1 MRDPADFVIVDGPT
15 ATMYCGSHAAGHIGQ
30 ILLVGPDN
38 TIQWARA
45 EESVEDFD
53 PWCEAVVL
61 IDVRH
66 RVLALYGELGMSWF
80 EGVLTPST
88 FELQYAY
95 RAAYYALLAQAWPGW
110 ELQWAYEGMDDIVRY
125 LGDRYRGDNYGP
137 GPTLSEPWYDRS
149 PVYVDPESDN
159 PGDSLLVTHAVEP
172 GAPLRAYHLY
182 NDENSAFGIGAT
194 LATALPPTGLVTEL
208 PYPPTSGLHLDLGAR
223 HAMVWTI
230 RELAGLRSDWPRL
243 WPGWQL
249 EFHND
254 RYETQLARCDGR
266 LFILEP
272 DMASAWDHLTRWA
285 TPGMTATARSQVR
298 HTPRWPALVCPPRRD
313 GRRRAAPRQHSRDA

>member
-15 ATMYCGSHAAGHIGQ
+15 ATMYCGPHAARHIGQ

-38 TIQWARA
+38 TIRWARA
-45 EESVEDFD
+45 EKSVEDFD

-61 IDVRH
+61 IDVRR
-66 RVLALYGELGMSWF
+66 RVLALSGRLGMSWF
-80 EGVLTPST
+80 EDVLTPSSG
-88 FELQYAY
+88 ELQYAY

-110 ELQWAYEGMDDIVRY
+110 ELRWAYEGIDDIVRY
-125 LGDRYRGDNYGP
+125 LGDRYRGDNYGS
-137 GPTLSEPWYDRS
+137 GPTFSEPWHDRS
-149 PVYVDPESDN
+149 PVYFDPESDE
-159 PGDSLLVTHAVEP
+159 PDDSLLVTLAVEP

-182 NDENSAFGIGAT
+182 NFDNSAFGIGVT
-194 LATALPPTGLVTEL
+194 LTTALSSTAVVTEL

-230 RELAGLRSDWPRL
+230 RELAGLRSGWPRL
-243 WPGWQL
+243 WPGWRL
-249 EFHND
+249 EFQND

-285 TPGMTATARSQVR
+285 APGMIATARSQLR
-298 HTPRWPALVCPPRRD
+298 RTPHWPALACPPS
-313 GRRRAAPRQHSRDA
+313 APSR